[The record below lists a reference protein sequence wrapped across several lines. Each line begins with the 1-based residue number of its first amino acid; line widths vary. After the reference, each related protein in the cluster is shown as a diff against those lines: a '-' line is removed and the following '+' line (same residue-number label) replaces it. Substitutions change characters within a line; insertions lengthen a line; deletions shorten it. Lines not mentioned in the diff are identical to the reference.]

1 MDFGLDGKTAVVT
14 GGGGAICGEI
24 ARALAR
30 EGAAVAIWDLSPTA
44 AQDKA
49 EEIVAAGGRALAVS
63 CDVTDAESVARAT
76 QETLRHFNTID
87 LLVNGAGGSL
97 KNATTSPEK
106 AFFDLVP
113 EDMVAGFALNYMSA
127 VIPSQSIGKI
137 FAEKRAGVI
146 LNITSIAG
154 LLPLTRSISYSDAK
168 AAANSFTR
176 WLAVH
181 MAQTYSKNIR
191 VNAIAPGFMLTEQN
205 RFLLMDETTGEMTER
220 GRQIVQAVPMARY
233 GKPEEISGAAL
244 WLLSEQSG
252 FVTGA
257 VIPVDGGYT
266 SFSGV

>member
-1 MDFGLDGKTAVVT
+1 MKYGIDDKIAVVT

-24 ARALAR
+24 ARALAG
-30 EGAAVAIWDLSPTA
+30 EGARVAVWDLNA
-44 AQDKA
+44 AAA
-49 EEIVAAGGRALAVS
+49 ETRVAEIRAAGGAALAVE
-63 CDVTDAESVARAT
+63 CDVTQQDSVAAAVEMTVQSYAT
-76 QETLRHFNTID
+76 VD
-87 LLVNGAGGSL
+87 LLVNGAGGGL

-106 AFFDLVP
+106 SFFDLVP
-113 EDMVAGFALNYMSA
+113 ADMLDGFCLNYMSA
-127 VIPSQSIGKI
+127 VLPSQSVGRLFAGK
-137 FAEKRAGVI
+137 KAGVS

-154 LLPLTRSISYSDAK
+154 RLPLTRSISYSDAK

-181 MAQTYSKNIR
+181 MAQTYSENIR

-205 RFLLMDETTGEMTER
+205 RFLLIDKTTGEMTER
-220 GRQIVQAVPMARY
+220 GRQIIRSVPMARY
-233 GKPEEISGAAL
+233 GRPQEIVGAAL

-266 SFSGV
+266 AFSGV